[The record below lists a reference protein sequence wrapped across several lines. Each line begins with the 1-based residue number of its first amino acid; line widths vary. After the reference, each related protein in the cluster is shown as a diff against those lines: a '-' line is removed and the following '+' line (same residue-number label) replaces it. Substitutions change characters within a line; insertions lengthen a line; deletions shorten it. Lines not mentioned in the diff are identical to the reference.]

1 MGVNGLKIEKMGQE
15 TIKVTVLNTELAGY
29 GIAPGSLTGDNMYT
43 HTFFTNVFGEI
54 KRKFSVE
61 LKGLFLYLEVFTIM
75 EDRTYIYISMMNEP
89 DIENEEKL
97 TYVCFSDSLEDLSRA
112 AKDIVTQ
119 TDKSIESRFYISDE
133 GYFLVVKT
141 EAILSLC
148 FIGSSDYCAEYIEE
162 HFEVVEEEN
171 AVDKL
176 AGLMF

>member
-1 MGVNGLKIEKMGQE
+1 MGVNGLKIEKMGQQ
-15 TIKVTVLNTELAGY
+15 TIKVTVLNTELY
-29 GIAPGSLTGDNMYT
+29 EYDIAPGSLTGDNMYT

-61 LKGLFLYLEVFTIM
+61 MKGLFLYLEVFTIM
-75 EDRTYIYISMMNEP
+75 EDRTFIYISVMNEP
-89 DIENEEKL
+89 EDENEERF
-97 TYVCFSDSLEDLSRA
+97 TYICFSDRLDELSRA
-112 AKDIVTQ
+112 AKEIQSQ
-119 TDKSIESRFYISDE
+119 TDKSFESKFYISDE

-148 FIGSSDYCAEYIEE
+148 FIGSGEYCAEYIEE

-176 AGLMF
+176 AALMF

>member
-15 TIKVTVLNTELAGY
+15 TIKVTVLNTELVEY
-29 GIAPGSLTGDNMYT
+29 GIAPGRLTGDNTET
-43 HTFFTNVFGEI
+43 HLFFTNVFNEI

-89 DIENEEKL
+89 DDENEEKL
-97 TYVCFSDSLEDLSRA
+97 TYVCFSDSLEELSQA
-112 AKDIVTQ
+112 AKEIVSQ
-119 TDKSIESRFYISDE
+119 TDKTIESRFFISDE

-141 EAILSLC
+141 DVILNLC
-148 FIGSSDYCAEYIEE
+148 FIGSTEYCAEYIEE
-162 HFEVVEEEN
+162 HFKLIEEEN

-176 AGLMF
+176 AALVF